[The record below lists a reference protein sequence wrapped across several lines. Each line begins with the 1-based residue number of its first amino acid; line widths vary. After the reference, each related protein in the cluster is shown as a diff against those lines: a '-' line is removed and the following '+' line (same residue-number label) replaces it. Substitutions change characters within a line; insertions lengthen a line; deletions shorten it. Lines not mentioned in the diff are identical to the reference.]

1 MVNRVFLGFQGL
13 MLAGY
18 GLYCLTTPSMLA
30 ETAGVQAISTTG
42 TIELQTMYG
51 GLQTAVGVMCLLAL
65 IRPAMQSAA
74 MMTLLFVFTG
84 LGVTRVTLGLMH
96 GDFSDYTVFG
106 MAYETL
112 TVLFLLWRYWTG
124 SVTPGANAAEPA

>member
-1 MVNRVFLGFQGL
+1 MVNIIFLGFQGL
-13 MLAGY
+13 MLTGY

-30 ETAGVQAISTTG
+30 EAAGVQANNITG
-42 TIELQTMYG
+42 TIELQAMYG
-51 GLQTAVGVMCLLAL
+51 GMQTAIGVMCLLAL
-65 IRPAMQSAA
+65 IRPAMQSVA

-84 LGVTRVTLGLMH
+84 LGVVRVTLGLMH

-112 TVLFLLWRYWTG
+112 TVCFLVWRYSTG
-124 SVTPGANAAEPA
+124 GVTPDVDAAKPA